1 MPIHHE
7 VDDLEKQ
14 VSFLEDEIRK
24 RKKRIDQFKKEIKDA
39 NEFVIKCKF
48 GRDLCLKNL
57 KRIKNEYVVQ
67 FNDYKG
73 MLKLYQDNCDL
84 LIQYQALLASKMNEV
99 KSLETEQIPFLDASI
114 VELKR
119 RLGQWGQVFLFKRL

>member
-119 RLGQWGQVFLFKRL
+119 RLGQWGQVLLFKRL